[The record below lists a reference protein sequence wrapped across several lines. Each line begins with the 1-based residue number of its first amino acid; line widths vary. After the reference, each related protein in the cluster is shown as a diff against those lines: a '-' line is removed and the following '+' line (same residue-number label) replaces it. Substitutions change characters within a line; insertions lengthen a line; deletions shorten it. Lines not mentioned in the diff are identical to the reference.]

1 MPTLYVI
8 EQGAEIGC
16 DGERIEV
23 RRMGEVLASMPMVKI
38 SDIVVFGNVG
48 LTTPM
53 IKRVLDRGIDVIFM
67 TIEGRYHGR
76 LVGEAS
82 AHVALRQAQYARA
95 ADPQWALQQAQ
106 AFVSGKL
113 RNQRALLH
121 RFTRNRSQ
129 PPDEAEAAAEA
140 MDDFLRR
147 VERTTQISSL
157 LGVEGS
163 ATACYFRGLR
173 SLIGAEWNFN
183 TRSRRPPADPVNV
196 LLSLGYTLLANKV
209 RGAVQTAG
217 FDPHLGFLHQL
228 DYGRP
233 SLALDLM
240 EEFRPLL
247 VDSLVLRVCNDGRIT
262 QSDFS
267 VGNTERPVILSDEGK
282 RRFLSAFEER
292 MRTEASHPQGAD
304 NGPGRVSYLRCLEL
318 QARQLAR
325 IIRSEGSPRYSPFT
339 AR

>member
-23 RRMGEVLASMPMVKI
+23 RRAAEVLAAVPLIKI
-38 SDIVVFGNVG
+38 TDIVVFGNVG
-48 LTTPM
+48 LTTPA
-53 IKRVLDRGIDVIFM
+53 IKRLLDRGVDVTFM
-67 TIEGRYHGR
+67 TVEGRYHGR
-76 LVGEAS
+76 LIGEAT

-95 ADPQWALQQAQ
+95 ADPAWALRQAQ
-106 AFVSGKL
+106 AVVDGKL

-121 RFTRNRSQ
+121 RFTRNRAS
-129 PPDEAEAAAEA
+129 PPAEAEAAADA
-140 MDDFLRR
+140 LTDYIAR
-147 VERTTQISSL
+147 VGRTTRIPAL

-163 ATACYFRGLR
+163 ATACYFGGLR
-173 SLIGAEWNFN
+173 SLIGPDWNFSA
-183 TRSRRPPADPVNV
+183 RQRRPPADPVNV
-196 LLSLGYTLLANKV
+196 LLSFGYTLLANKV
-209 RGAVQTAG
+209 RGAVQSAG
-217 FDPHLGFLHQL
+217 FDPYLGFLHQL

-247 VDSLVLRVCNDGRIT
+247 IDSLVLRVCGDGRIT
-262 QSDFS
+262 AEDFTP
-267 VGNTERPVILSDEGK
+267 GDAARPVVFGDAGK
-282 RRFLSAFEER
+282 RRYLAAFEER
-292 MRTEASHPQGAD
+292 MRTEATHPLGAD
-304 NGPGRVSYLRCLEL
+304 SGPGKVSYLRCLEL

-325 IIRSEGSPRYSPFT
+325 AVRGQDEVYTPFT